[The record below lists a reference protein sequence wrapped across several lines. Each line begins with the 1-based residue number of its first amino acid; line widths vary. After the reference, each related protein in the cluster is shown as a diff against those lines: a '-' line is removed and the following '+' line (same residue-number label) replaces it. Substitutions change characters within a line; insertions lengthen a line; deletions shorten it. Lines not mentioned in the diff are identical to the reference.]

1 MAAALSPLSSG
12 GQVPLNKAVWAAAQ
26 VAEASAEADSE
37 TIEALEDEVSR
48 ITAQLADEQA
58 VYQIDARRLHSLL
71 RNAEA
76 TAAAHSA
83 AVTDA
88 AGRMSR
94 RLAALEKVYV
104 MAAARW
110 NHEGGPPCI
119 REALEACDV

>member
-58 VYQIDARRLHSLL
+58 VY
-71 RNAEA
+71 
-76 TAAAHSA
+76 
-83 AVTDA
+83 
-88 AGRMSR
+88 
-94 RLAALEKVYV
+94 
-104 MAAARW
+104 
-110 NHEGGPPCI
+110 
-119 REALEACDV
+119 